1 MIELKNIVKTF
12 NQTKAVQDLSFKIPN
27 GSVFGLLGPNGAGK
41 TTTIRMIMNIIKPD
55 NGDILFDNRPI
66 TKTDYKCIG
75 YLPEE
80 RGLYQKS
87 RLKETLVYF
96 AGLKGLKKNESQ
108 LRVDK
113 YLERFGLTNYANR
126 KIEEL
131 SKGNQQKI
139 QFIISIIHNPKL
151 IILDEPFTGLDPIN
165 QILLKEIIEE
175 INKNGT
181 TVVFSTHQMEQV
193 EKLCSSI
200 CLINNG
206 QMVLNGNLRQIKENY
221 GLRGFEIHFQGEK
234 ENLADIKSFNLRNLD
249 DEKVTGELIPEI
261 GLNDV
266 LKEVMEKVIVTHF
279 QVLEP
284 SLEQIFIDL
293 VNKEN

>member
-1 MIELKNIVKTF
+1 MV
-12 NQTKAVQDLSFKIPN
+12 
-27 GSVFGLLGPNGAGK
+27 
-41 TTTIRMIMNIIKPD
+41 
-55 NGDILFDNRPI
+55 LF
-66 TKTDYKCIG
+66 
-75 YLPEE
+75 E

-151 IILDEPFTGLDPIN
+151 IILDEPFSGLDPIN